1 MPLKHRKLGATGHAY
16 AATGLGY
23 SIRAAVESSGYK
35 FTLQAKIAYE
45 ALSAAQIKSVHAM
58 LNAALDEAM
67 RSSATMRRDNLTLFE
82 LDDVAPQGKASG
94 INER

>member
-16 AATGLGY
+16 AATGQGY
-23 SIRAAVESSGYK
+23 SIRAAVESSGYR

-45 ALSAAQIKSVHAM
+45 ALTDRQATHVHQLLAEALKQAM
-58 LNAALDEAM
+58 LSGAAM
-67 RSSATMRRDNLTLFE
+67 RHDNIPLFDLE
-82 LDDVAPQGKASG
+82 DVAPQGKPGG